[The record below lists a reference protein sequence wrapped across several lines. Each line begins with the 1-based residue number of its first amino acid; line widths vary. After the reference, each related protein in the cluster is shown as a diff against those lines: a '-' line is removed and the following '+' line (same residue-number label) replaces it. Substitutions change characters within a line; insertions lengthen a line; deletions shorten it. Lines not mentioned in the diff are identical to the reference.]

1 MWAPGRYG
9 RVVASGPAGALRS
22 ATDAHRPAAMTQPLL
37 LVDDEASIRDLAAEV
52 LGEAGFDVQLAD
64 DAPDP
69 EATAWDRYGVVVLDV
84 GLPSLDG
91 IELCRRLRE
100 RSAVPVVMLTAR
112 DGAEDVVAGL
122 EAGADDYVTKPFVPE
137 VLVARVRA
145 AARRHATAE
154 GSGTVSIRDLVV
166 DESSFRAYRDGEEL
180 NLTSTEMRL
189 LAVLARNAG
198 EVLSRQRLLEEV
210 WGYDYLGDSRLVD
223 MAILRLRGKLRQGDC
238 DAEYVS
244 TIRGEGYRLDP

>member
-1 MWAPGRYG
+1 M
-9 RVVASGPAGALRS
+9 
-22 ATDAHRPAAMTQPLL
+22 QPLL
-37 LVDDEASIRDLAAEV
+37 LIDDEPNVRDLATQV
-52 LGEAGFDVQLAD
+52 LDEAGFDVQALG

-69 EATAWDRYGVVVLDV
+69 ATVAWDRYRVVVLDV
-84 GLPSLDG
+84 GLPSIDG
-91 IELCRRLRE
+91 VELCRQV
-100 RSAVPVVMLTAR
+100 RSRSPVPIVMLTAR
-112 DGAEDVVAGL
+112 DGSEDVVRGL

-145 AARRHATAE
+145 AARRQVGGADQ
-154 GSGTVSIRDLVV
+154 GTLSVRDLVV
-166 DESSFRAYRDGEEL
+166 DESSFRAYRDGAEL

-198 EVLSRQRLLEEV
+198 DVLSRQRLLEEV

-223 MAILRLRGKLRQGDC
+223 MAVLRLRGKLRQGDD

-244 TIRGEGYRLDP
+244 TVRGEGYRLDP

>member
-1 MWAPGRYG
+1 M
-9 RVVASGPAGALRS
+9 
-22 ATDAHRPAAMTQPLL
+22 QPLL
-37 LVDDEASIRDLAAEV
+37 LIDDEPNVRDLATQV
-52 LGEAGFDVQLAD
+52 LDEAGFDVQALG

-69 EATAWDRYGVVVLDV
+69 ATVAWDRYRVVVLDV
-84 GLPSLDG
+84 GLPSIDG
-91 IELCRRLRE
+91 VELCRQV
-100 RSAVPVVMLTAR
+100 RSRSPVPIVMLTAR
-112 DGAEDVVAGL
+112 DGSEDVVRGL

-145 AARRHATAE
+145 AARRQVGGADQ
-154 GSGTVSIRDLVV
+154 GTLSVRDLVV
-166 DESSFRAYRDGEEL
+166 DESSFRAYRNGAEL

-198 EVLSRQRLLEEV
+198 DVLSRQRLLEEV

-223 MAILRLRGKLRQGDC
+223 MAVLRLRGKLRQGDD

-244 TIRGEGYRLDP
+244 TVRGEGYRLDP